1 MFSQRGLYSMV
12 LDFIQCVGL
21 QDYDFTKFVT
31 PFHHFLD
38 GVVLYRWI
46 IFDFRG
52 LVRVFTSVF

>member
-1 MFSQRGLYSMV
+1 MV